1 MRENYC
7 YICFQYRLKSEKREG
22 LIRLFQLFVP
32 FLLFTRSICAFYLT
46 RLVRSTCPIATD
58 LFYLPSYARIL
69 LVRRLALFFSIRA
82 FLCNY
87 LFNDKRHWKEYCQA
101 LPFII
106 GNEYESCVKI
116 ANKWRIIGAGF
127 SRKKKKGN
135 CISVHI
141 FLLGRTG
148 GDKSGSGA
156 RLNKKNSAG
165 LISKERTGARQS
177 ANYSPNLGNHPYK
190 LDTLNPTATHRAQK
204 NCLTTRKLLAVSFKS
219 ATKPESP
226 SKKKK
231 KKLRFTL
238 SWSHSISSLIVSL
251 FDSSNKARFDNISRA
266 CFPRWTRFLLNIIK
280 QKVYINCQVIDLYP
294 YYLTI
299 LWIVNKVIII

>member
-135 CISVHI
+135 LVSRCTFFCWDEQGEIN
-141 FLLGRTG
+141 L
-148 GDKSGSGA
+148 DPA
-156 RLNKKNSAG
+156 RG
-165 LISKERTGARQS
+165 
-177 ANYSPNLGNHPYK
+177 
-190 LDTLNPTATHRAQK
+190 
-204 NCLTTRKLLAVSFKS
+204 
-219 ATKPESP
+219 
-226 SKKKK
+226 
-231 KKLRFTL
+231 
-238 SWSHSISSLIVSL
+238 
-251 FDSSNKARFDNISRA
+251 
-266 CFPRWTRFLLNIIK
+266 
-280 QKVYINCQVIDLYP
+280 
-294 YYLTI
+294 
-299 LWIVNKVIII
+299 